1 MGDIVGIT
9 TKPRLARYFGASK
22 RFMSVAKRVQDC
34 AVKRQQSVC
43 VPITVTV
50 TATATMAFVSARD
63 CGSGHIVNTVS
74 THVWRSLFAVLIS
87 SLGGFTITLQIIGAI
102 ALLAG
107 ILLGFFMVTSYNH
120 TRKVPLARLDHARK
134 TDYDFSEEEVVL
146 VDSHVEGY
154 QSMGRNVFKRLFKK
168 Q

>member
-43 VPITVTV
+43 VPLTVTV
-50 TATATMAFVSARD
+50 TATATMALVSARD

-74 THVWRSLFAVLIS
+74 SLLEFVIRGTNKFI
-87 SLGGFTITLQIIGAI
+87 GGFTITLQIIGAI

-120 TRKVPLARLDHARK
+120 TRKVPMSRLDQARK